1 MMTGEEIRAHRAAF
15 DAYRHAHVKAWL
27 DYEHAMAVAWDA
39 YCRAHSSFSPSTI
52 PASAPS
58 KDANPG

>member
-39 YCRAHSSFSPSTI
+39 YCRRHTSFSPSTMTALST
-52 PASAPS
+52 PK
-58 KDANPG
+58 KDASL